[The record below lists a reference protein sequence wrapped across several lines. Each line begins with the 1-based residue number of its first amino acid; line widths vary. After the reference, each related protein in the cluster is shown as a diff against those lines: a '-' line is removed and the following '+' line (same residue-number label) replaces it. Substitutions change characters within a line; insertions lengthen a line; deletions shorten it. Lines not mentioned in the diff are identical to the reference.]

1 MTATPAFPLVVV
13 HPIDSDIRLIQIA
26 PGVDPSVEPLLSHAG
41 LACELGGK
49 VEVSMTGIS
58 GSSEL
63 IRQFLTTAG
72 NDLTEEI
79 LTVLAEE
86 LNSPARRFGVQPA
99 MRTRIDQIRT
109 DLDDIPDRR
118 VTRSDP
124 EPGLAEPDGSG
135 TPEP

>member
-1 MTATPAFPLVVV
+1 MPARPEFPLIVVT
-13 HPIDSDIRLIQIA
+13 PIDSDIRLIQIA
-26 PGVDPSVEPLLSHAG
+26 PGVDTSVEPLLRHAG

-49 VEVSMTGIS
+49 VEVAMTGIS

-72 NDLTEEI
+72 NDLTEEV
-79 LTVLAEE
+79 LTVLAKE
-86 LNSPARRFGVQPA
+86 LNSPARRFGVPPA

-118 VTRSDP
+118 VTWSDP
-124 EPGLAEPDGSG
+124 DPEPDGSG

>member
-1 MTATPAFPLVVV
+1 MSSEFPIVVV
-13 HPIDSDIRLIQIA
+13 HPIDSDIRLIQLA
-26 PGVDPSVEPLLSHAG
+26 PGVDASVEPLLKHAG

-49 VEVSMTGIS
+49 VEVAMTGIT

-72 NDLTEEI
+72 NDLTEEV
-79 LTVLAEE
+79 LTVLAKE
-86 LNSPARRFGVQPA
+86 LNSPARRFGVPPE

-109 DLDDIPDRR
+109 DLDDIPDIQD
-118 VTRSDP
+118 VPNLQAQPDP
-124 EPGLAEPDGSG
+124 EPDGSE

>member
-1 MTATPAFPLVVV
+1 MPARPEFPLIVVTPV
-13 HPIDSDIRLIQIA
+13 DSEIRLIQIG
-26 PGVDPSVEPLLSHAG
+26 PGVNAAEEPLLSHAG

-49 VEVSMTGIS
+49 VEVAMTGIT
-58 GSSEL
+58 GTSEL

-72 NDLTEEI
+72 NDLTEEV
-79 LTVLAEE
+79 LTVLAKE
-86 LNSPARRFGVQPA
+86 LNSPARRFGVPPA

-118 VTRSDP
+118 VTWSDP
-124 EPGLAEPDGSG
+124 DPEPDGSG